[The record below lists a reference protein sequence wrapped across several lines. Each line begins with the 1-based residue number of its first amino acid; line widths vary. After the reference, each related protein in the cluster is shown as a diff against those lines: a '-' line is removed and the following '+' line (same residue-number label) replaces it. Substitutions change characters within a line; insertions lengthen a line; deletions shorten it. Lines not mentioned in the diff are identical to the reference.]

1 MRDRQIGTDV
11 VYWIGRMFPQER
23 TAMQVSTLIFDLYGT
38 LADIHTDETLPSLW
52 RETAK
57 DAGFDGAE
65 SYRAAY
71 LRLCAEEVQIR
82 AKTLPA
88 VPEEWIEPELL
99 HVFMR
104 LHACG
109 PQKARQAAK
118 RFRERSTLRIGRMPH
133 AIETLDALRQANRR
147 VYLLSNAQSCFT
159 NDELVALGLSD
170 RFDGI
175 LLSSDAGMKKPYR
188 GLFDRLIETYGI
200 DRSTA
205 LMVGNDAVADMGG
218 AHGAGLR
225 GAYIHTWQSGAR
237 PKTLPPGCFEI
248 RDLWELTDLL

>member
-1 MRDRQIGTDV
+1 
-11 VYWIGRMFPQER
+11 
-23 TAMQVSTLIFDLYGT
+23 MQVSTLIFDLYGT

-65 SYRAAY
+65 SYRTAY

-82 AKTLPA
+82 AKTLPT

-133 AIETLDALRQANRR
+133 AIETLDGFLMAGGPDVDPA
-147 VYLLSNAQSCFT
+147 YYGAE
-159 NDELVALGLSD
+159 ELPSVNEICPE
-170 RFDGI
+170 R
-175 LLSSDAGMKKPYR
+175 DAM
-188 GLFDRLIETYGI
+188 E
-200 DRSTA
+200 
-205 LMVGNDAVADMGG
+205 M
-218 AHGAGLR
+218 
-225 GAYIHTWQSGAR
+225 
-237 PKTLPPGCFEI
+237 TL
-248 RDLWELTDLL
+248 